1 MENKV
6 KLEARYEPVCATV
19 QIGDQE
25 IQVKKQITY
34 DEKMRYAQEYASYVC
49 AIDES
54 QELMHEAFDDGA
66 IRVYLLVKYYT
77 NIDVDEFE
85 ADMETLYDAMLP
97 YMDVVRDACFNDF
110 IDCECIA
117 SQYTERAVEIYNKQH
132 SLGQKIK
139 TMLGGLL
146 DTDDIGKVIAESRFV
161 NEEMIDLLQK
171 ARDREDQK
179 EEKNVVIFPWAGKKG
194 E

>member
-6 KLEARYEPVCATV
+6 KLEARYEPVYATV

-77 NIDVDEFE
+77 NIDADEFE

-97 YMDVVRDACFNDF
+97 YMAAVRDVCFNDS

-117 SQYTERAVEIYNKQH
+117 ARYTERAVEIYNKQH
-132 SLGQKIK
+132 SLAQKIK

-171 ARDREDQK
+171 AKDRDDQN

>member
-1 MENKV
+1 MKNKV
-6 KLEARYEPVCATV
+6 KLEARYEPVYTPV

-97 YMDVVRDACFNDF
+97 YMAAVRDACFNDS
-110 IDCECIA
+110 IHCECIA
-117 SQYTERAVEIYNKQH
+117 SQYTDRAIEIYNKQH